1 MFNSELRNEIP
12 IPTLGRACSAFLN
25 WAGTHRPGMEGNF
38 TTALKGPEPALPWLV
53 RILSSSLNHLSQLY
67 GVRIKP
73 CPVLSDIWERS
84 VPPQPPRSALWV
96 EVSLLMS
103 SLLSEAI
110 YLRPLSR
117 TLLFDPFLPILTSS
131 IYWKNFYL
139 LTKTLSNLQ

>member
-25 WAGTHRPGMEGNF
+25 WDSTHRPGMEGNF

-96 EVSLLMS
+96 EVSLLMINDS
-103 SLLSEAI
+103 SQNRHRSPFRMHVIRGSGSMWILDQITWGRASGKND
-110 YLRPLSR
+110 
-117 TLLFDPFLPILTSS
+117 TLN
-131 IYWKNFYL
+131 K
-139 LTKTLSNLQ
+139 